1 MRPRLVVCFFLLS
14 SILLS
19 SPCFA
24 HKVRIFAWGE
34 GETIHTES
42 KFSGGR
48 PAQNANVTI
57 INTSTGDELL
67 QGTTDQQGLFQFEKP
82 DAAVAEVDIV
92 VNSGDGHKNH
102 WLYQLSQASDSAKK
116 TIHNSTSSLSAAIV
130 GPATAAITEE
140 RLTQIINNALEIKLA
155 PIRRQ
160 LAEESEQK
168 PDFKDILGGIGYIL
182 GLAGIV
188 AYMKS
193 KKQYGEG

>member
-1 MRPRLVVCFFLLS
+1 MQPRLAICLFFFCSLF
-14 SILLS
+14 IT

-34 GETIHTES
+34 GDTIHTEA
-42 KFSGGR
+42 KFSRGK
-48 PAQNANVTI
+48 PAKNATVTI
-57 INTSTGDELL
+57 INSSSGEELL
-67 QGTTDQQGLFQFEKP
+67 QGTTDEQGLFQFEKP
-82 DAAVAEVDIV
+82 DATIAEIDIV

-102 WLYQLSQASDSAKK
+102 WLYQLASTADAAKNTPHK
-116 TIHNSTSSLSAAIV
+116 TTPSLST
-130 GPATAAITEE
+130 ATVSPTTIGITEE
-140 RLTQIINNALEIKLA
+140 RLTQIINDTLETKLA

-182 GLAGIV
+182 GLAGII

-193 KKQYGEG
+193 KKP